1 MWHELSETLL
11 ALIGSLDPAEGSGL
25 TITAADLDVPLEV
38 SAGLRGREL
47 VFLASPP
54 FTRWKSGVLPAVHMA
69 HFSVEAFEAED
80 EADQGGSAADRAA
93 GVMGS

>member
-1 MWHELSETLL
+1 MWHELGDTLL
-11 ALIGSLDPAEGSGL
+11 ALIASLDAGGGSGL
-25 TITAADLDVPLEV
+25 TVTAADVDIPLEV

-69 HFSVEAFEAED
+69 HFSIEAVDATV
-80 EADQGGSAADRAA
+80 AAGPDRAA
-93 GVMGS
+93 PQSVTES